1 MAAKSGYLP
10 LWQEIALI
18 LALKIALLAMIWVA
32 WFSHP
37 ETQVLDERSMASRIF
52 PSTTQKEP
60 DHGAV
65 PGTR

>member
-1 MAAKSGYLP
+1 MAVRSAYLP

-18 LALKIALLAMIWVA
+18 LALKIALLALIWLA
-32 WFSHP
+32 WFSNP
-37 ETQVLDERSMASRIF
+37 ESRAPDERSMASRMF
-52 PSTTQKEP
+52 SSTTQKEP